1 MKSCSNDYGV
11 KSLLL
16 TGANGFFGKIIQNTF
31 KVDNLLTLGLADCDI
46 NVNLAFEVPKIEFH
60 PDMVIHAAGKA
71 HVNPRTESER
81 KEFFDVNVE
90 GTLNLLRSLDSTGSR
105 PNTFVY
111 ISSVSV
117 YGLDRGCDLNED
129 TPLNGRTPYA
139 KSKIEAEK
147 IITEWGDKYGV
158 NIVILRLPLMVG
170 VGAPGNFGSMYNVI
184 NRGYYFRISSGK
196 VHRSMVLA
204 QDVAAFISKLN
215 GKSGIYHLTD
225 GYHPAYFE
233 LENVIAESLGKQIYQ
248 IPVFIARFVAFL
260 GDYLRFIPLNT
271 NKFEKLSMSLTF
283 NDSRARKELGWNPSC
298 VLSIF

>member
-184 NRGYYFRISSGK
+184 NRGYYF
-196 VHRSMVLA
+196 
-204 QDVAAFISKLN
+204 
-215 GKSGIYHLTD
+215 
-225 GYHPAYFE
+225 E
-233 LENVIAESLGKQIYQ
+233 
-248 IPVFIARFVAFL
+248 
-260 GDYLRFIPLNT
+260 
-271 NKFEKLSMSLTF
+271 
-283 NDSRARKELGWNPSC
+283 
-298 VLSIF
+298 